1 MHEYRGFKAQ
11 NQGAKARRAKKIPDA
26 PARPGRR
33 KADSLKVS
41 ASSPRPEES
50 IARIPERFGAAVREI
65 SNPKKSARNTIVL
78 SGTCHARKNGRNRGS
93 GALTKARADMD
104 GGGGTSSEF
113 NGLQDARIAAIN
125 RESLRKKFTFADLK
139 KIRTATLAVLFHC
152 PALRVNASVCPYDNF
167 TKKHQQKKQN
177 TTRTQCP
184 IIRCRSLL
192 NVFFNSEFMKS
203 SIRPPSCKA
212 RCGGA
217 AKIPIVTLRRFKNRA
232 GDPLST
238 ARGRCAF
245 KKAHLQHRLS
255 CVRVLQ
261 L

>member
-1 MHEYRGFKAQ
+1 MINGEGGGATFASVTGYRCNLDKRQACNARENPYPEQAELSGLLQVVPVHEYRGFKAQ

-139 KIRTATLAVLFHC
+139 KIRTATLAVLFYY
-152 PALRVNASVCPYDNF
+152 PALRVKVDN
-167 TKKHQQKKQN
+167 T
-177 TTRTQCP
+177 
-184 IIRCRSLL
+184 
-192 NVFFNSEFMKS
+192 
-203 SIRPPSCKA
+203 
-212 RCGGA
+212 
-217 AKIPIVTLRRFKNRA
+217 
-232 GDPLST
+232 
-238 ARGRCAF
+238 
-245 KKAHLQHRLS
+245 
-255 CVRVLQ
+255 
-261 L
+261 